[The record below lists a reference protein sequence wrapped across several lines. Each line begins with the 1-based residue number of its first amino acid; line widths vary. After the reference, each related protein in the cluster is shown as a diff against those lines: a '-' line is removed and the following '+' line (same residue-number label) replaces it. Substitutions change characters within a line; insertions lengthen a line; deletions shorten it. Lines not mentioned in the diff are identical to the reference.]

1 MFLGSPASGK
11 GTQAARFAREHG
23 FVHFDMGGALR
34 REVERGSAL
43 ADRIR
48 SCTDAGR
55 LVPMEIIRTLVLQAF
70 TEAGEGDVLLDG
82 FPRSLEQ
89 AQLLDE
95 VLRGLG
101 RALTAVVV
109 IELPEA
115 LAVERT
121 VNRRVCPVCGR
132 AYNLLTL
139 PPRNDEKCDD
149 DGTPLEQ
156 RRDDT
161 DEVVRERLR
170 VYHEETQPIIEYY
183 QAAGVLARVS
193 GSDSIEAVGTKI
205 EQAVFGV

>member
-1 MFLGSPASGK
+1 
-11 GTQAARFAREHG
+11 
-23 FVHFDMGGALR
+23 
-34 REVERGSAL
+34 
-43 ADRIR
+43 
-48 SCTDAGR
+48 
-55 LVPMEIIRTLVLQAF
+55 
-70 TEAGEGDVLLDG
+70 
-82 FPRSLEQ
+82 
-89 AQLLDE
+89 
-95 VLRGLG
+95 
-101 RALTAVVV
+101 
-109 IELPEA
+109 
-115 LAVERT
+115 
-121 VNRRVCPVCGR
+121 VCPVCGR